1 MATSL
6 VPLGRRRKRQ
16 NPDTDLPP
24 DDSDGRA
31 KTMSPDAVTTVRD
44 AISRDATPPTVSV
57 IIPALNEA
65 RNLPH
70 VARAMPVDID
80 EIVVVDGGSKD
91 DTVAVARELW
101 PDAVHIKQTRR
112 GKGNALACGFAA
124 ASGDIIV
131 AIDADGSTDPAEIPR
146 FVAALTEGADF
157 AKGSRFIA
165 GGGSH
170 DITRLRRAGNWGLNA
185 LVNVL
190 FAATYTD
197 LCYGYNA
204 FWRYCLDVIDLPDTE
219 TLDPQWGDGFEIE
232 TMVNV
237 RAVARGLTIAEVHSL
252 EANRIHGESNLN
264 AVRDGLRVLRTIVSE
279 FHSHAR
285 VKAPRGSH
293 DEGNVV
299 PFGTFLSRRL
309 RRSDDR
315 IRVTSKSFWKE
326 RAL

>member
-1 MATSL
+1 
-6 VPLGRRRKRQ
+6 
-16 NPDTDLPP
+16 
-24 DDSDGRA
+24 
-31 KTMSPDAVTTVRD
+31 MSPDAVTTVRE

-264 AVRDGLRVLRTIVSE
+264 AVRDGLRVLRTIISE

>member
-1 MATSL
+1 
-6 VPLGRRRKRQ
+6 
-16 NPDTDLPP
+16 
-24 DDSDGRA
+24 
-31 KTMSPDAVTTVRD
+31 MSPDAVTTVRD

-165 GGGSH
+165 GGGSL

-264 AVRDGLRVLRTIVSE
+264 AVRDGLRVLRTIISE

>member
-24 DDSDGRA
+24 DDFDGRA

-264 AVRDGLRVLRTIVSE
+264 AVRDGLRVLRTIISE